1 MKNEAI
7 LYRFRD
13 IIAYFAR
20 VKKVTWQWPRPFQG
34 QFVIQWVTWR
44 DHAHFRDDLSSVGW
58 DLLRSTHTPNLKCLL
73 LSATTFLF
81 EFNRGQTVKILVFSH
96 PLGDLGVTHR
106 VHLRLGWKRIV
117 DFLLVMFK
125 RFSLALTA
133 EALLS
138 EICRNRRFL
147 KRWVT
152 LSAKYR

>member
-58 DLLRSTHTPNLKCLL
+58 DLLCSTHITNLKCLRL
-73 LSATTFLF
+73 TATKKWKATP
-81 EFNRGQTVKILVFSH
+81 NVKILVLSH
-96 PLGDLGVTHR
+96 PLGALGIMHKF
-106 VHLRLGWKRIV
+106 RLSLNGKHNV
-117 DFLLVMFK
+117 DFLLVIIEL
-125 RFSLALTA
+125 FSVALTA

-138 EICRNRRFL
+138 KICWNRHFL
-147 KRWVT
+147 KELVT
-152 LSAKYR
+152 LSANFS